1 MQHRMKTHPLEDEKI
16 KILLSEVQTASLS
29 TLNQDGTPYV
39 IPVHFVYMD
48 NKIYIHGL
56 PKGQKVD
63 NINRNNKIGFLAYDM
78 KGFLLDPNGKPC
90 DTNTEYESVIV
101 TGSAVL
107 VEDIEV
113 KKDVLQNIIQKYT
126 LHLADSQLPE
136 PMIRGTAVIQIDIS
150 EITGKYYN

>member
-1 MQHRMKTHPLEDEKI
+1 MQHRMKTHPLTDEKI
-16 KILLSEVQTASLS
+16 KIVLSEVQTASLS
-29 TLNQDGTPYV
+29 TINTDGTPYV

-56 PKGQKVD
+56 PKGQKID
-63 NINRNNKIGFLAYDM
+63 NIIRNNKICFLAYDM

-101 TGSAVL
+101 TGSAIL
-107 VEDIEV
+107 VEDLEV
-113 KKDVLQNIIQKYT
+113 KKNVLQKIIQKYT
-126 LHLADSQLPE
+126 PHLTDAQLPE
-136 PMIRGTAVIQIDIS
+136 PMIKGTAVIQINIS